1 MGDSPVGKTL
11 GISAQG
17 VANALKGMVWGV
29 PIRDVDYDGEF
40 TGELTPSGE
49 IEVMIK
55 RKSDK
60 QTSTQAKKKAKKG

>member
-1 MGDSPVGKTL
+1 MNDSPVGKTL

-29 PIRDVDYDGEF
+29 PIRDVDYDAEF

-49 IEVMIK
+49 IEVRIK
-55 RKSDK
+55 KKSEK
-60 QTSTQAKKKAKKG
+60 QTTKKAIKHAKKG